1 MCDKDC
7 RCYLESDGF
16 KAYQDIEEL
25 IGQSTSEQAWALY
38 FVSAGVVREN
48 IAAAVMTHIARGNKA
63 LKATFPEPAQ
73 AERCG
78 VPAWLLTD

>member
-7 RCYLESDGF
+7 RCYFESDEY

-25 IGQSTSEQAWALY
+25 IGQSTPEQAWALY

-48 IAAAVMTHIARGNKA
+48 IAVAVMTHIARGNKS
-63 LKATFPEPAQ
+63 LKATFPELAQ
-73 AERCG
+73 AEQSKR
-78 VPAWLLTD
+78 

>member
-7 RCYLESDGF
+7 RCYLEADEF

-25 IGQSTSEQAWALY
+25 IGQSTPEQAWALY

-48 IAAAVMTHIARGNKA
+48 IATAVMTHIARGNKA
-63 LKATFPEPAQ
+63 LKATFPEFAQ
-73 AERCG
+73 AEQSKVECRHG
-78 VPAWLLTD
+78 H

>member
-7 RCYLESDGF
+7 RGYFEADEC

-25 IGQSTSEQAWALY
+25 IGLSTPDQAWALY

-48 IAAAVMTHIARGNKA
+48 IAAGVMTHIARGKKA
-63 LKATFPEPAQ
+63 LKATFPELIPAEQ
-73 AERCG
+73 DK
-78 VPAWLLTD
+78 VIVM